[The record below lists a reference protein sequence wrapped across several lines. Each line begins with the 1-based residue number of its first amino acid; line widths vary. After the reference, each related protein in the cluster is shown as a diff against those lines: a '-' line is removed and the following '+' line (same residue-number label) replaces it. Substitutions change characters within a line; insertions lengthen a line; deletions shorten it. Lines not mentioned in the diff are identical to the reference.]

1 MAIWPLPKITFR
13 ELSAVQETRR
23 VALLTSEETWA
34 ALSASLSLPLVIQAE
49 PSRYDRDLFEYLA
62 QHLPS
67 TVEVI
72 YAVGS
77 GAPVEAAKV
86 VAGHNHLPLV
96 IIPPALDSVAMLTP
110 YAVADE
116 PVGERKRRT
125 RLETGPAA
133 EVILDWDVIADA
145 LPAQRGAGIA
155 DMLAIV
161 TGLLD
166 WRYAAQ
172 RGKNP
177 RAERFQPWAAGVT
190 TDLAKQAIKS
200 APAIGQGDREALQTL
215 LSLMMVAVQLN
226 NLLGHGRAQQGS
238 EHHLADLLAVTSNGS
253 TPSAERLGPCILFCA
268 ALHGQDP
275 APLRE
280 ALSAANI
287 PLDRI
292 RATDF
297 RLLLDHLAEHLADHR
312 FPYSIL
318 NDLDP
323 TSEQVSRALEQAGL
337 ALRGDAWTTPA
348 AAQPAASAAQP
359 PAREEAEVAAA
370 EALAEDETPVE
381 QPTAPAPPPDAEPHD
396 TAME

>member
-1 MAIWPLPKITFR
+1 MAVWPLPKITFR

-23 VALLTSEETWA
+23 VALLTSEDTWA
-34 ALSASLSLPLVIQAE
+34 TLSASLSLPLVIQAE
-49 PSRYDRDLFEYLA
+49 PARTDRDLFEYLA

-72 YAVGS
+72 YAVGN

-86 VAGHNHLPLV
+86 VASHNRLPLV
-96 IIPPALDSVAMLTP
+96 IIPPALDSAALLTP
-110 YAVADE
+110 YAAADE
-116 PVGERKRRT
+116 PVADRKRRV

-133 EVILDWDVIADA
+133 EVILDWEVIAA
-145 LPAQRGAGIA
+145 APETRRGAGIA
-155 DMLAIV
+155 DVLAIV

-177 RAERFQPWAAGVT
+177 RTERFQPWAAGVT

-200 APAIGQGDREALQTL
+200 AAAIGQGDREALQTL

-226 NLLGHGRAQQGS
+226 NLLGHARAQQGS
-238 EHHLADLLAVTSNGS
+238 EHYLADILAVTSNKN
-253 TPSAERLGPCILFCA
+253 TPSAERLGPAILFCA

-280 ALSAANI
+280 ALTAANI
-287 PLDRI
+287 RLDRI

-297 RLLLDHLAEHLADHR
+297 RLLLDHLPQHLADHR

-323 TSEQVSRALEQAGL
+323 ASEEVSRALEQAGL
-337 ALRGDAWTTPA
+337 ALRSDAWTPPA
-348 AAQPAASAAQP
+348 PPQPPAPVAQQSAEEEAESAAQVASP
-359 PAREEAEVAAA
+359 TEEVPA
-370 EALAEDETPVE
+370 E
-381 QPTAPAPPPDAEPHD
+381 QATTPAPPPDAESHD
-396 TAME
+396 TAIE

>member
-1 MAIWPLPKITFR
+1 MAIWPLPKITVR
-13 ELSAVQETRR
+13 ELSTVQETRR

-67 TVEVI
+67 NVEVI

-86 VAGHNHLPLV
+86 VAGHNHLPLIV
-96 IIPPALDSVAMLTP
+96 VPPALDGVAMLTP
-110 YAVADE
+110 YALADE
-116 PVGERKRRT
+116 PANGRKRRI

-145 LPAQRGAGIA
+145 PEQQRGAGIA

-200 APAIGQGDREALQTL
+200 AAAIGQGDREALQTL

-226 NLLGHGRAQQGS
+226 NLLGHTRAQQGS
-238 EHHLADLLAVTSNGS
+238 EHYLADILAVTSNGG
-253 TPSAERLGPCILFCA
+253 TPAAERLGPCILFCA
-268 ALHGQDP
+268 ALHGQDA

-280 ALSAANI
+280 ALSAANV

-323 TSEQVSRALEQAGL
+323 ASEQVSRALEQAGL
-337 ALRGDAWTTPA
+337 ALREDAWAPPVVQPTAPIPQQPVGEARPA
-348 AAQPAASAAQP
+348 H
-359 PAREEAEVAAA
+359 AA
-370 EALAEDETPVE
+370 EEDTPVE
-381 QPTAPAPPPDAEPHD
+381 QPTTPAPPPDTESHD
-396 TAME
+396 TVTE

>member
-1 MAIWPLPKITFR
+1 MAVWPLPKITFR
-13 ELSAVQETRR
+13 ELSTVQESRR

-72 YAVGS
+72 YAVGN

-96 IIPPALDSVAMLTP
+96 IVPSALDSAAMLTP

-116 PVGERKRRT
+116 PVGERKRRI

-145 LPAQRGAGIA
+145 PPAQRGAGVA
-155 DMLAIV
+155 DMVAIV

-215 LSLMMVAVQLN
+215 LNLMMVAVQLN
-226 NLLGHGRAQQGS
+226 NLLEHCRAQQGS
-238 EHHLADLLAVTSNGS
+238 EHYLADILAVTSNGS

-280 ALSAANI
+280 ALTAAGI
-287 PLDRI
+287 RLDRI

-318 NDLDP
+318 NELDP
-323 TSEQVSRALEQAGL
+323 ASEQVSRALEQAGL
-337 ALRGDAWTTPA
+337 ALRGDAWTPPA
-348 AAQPAASAAQP
+348 AARPPVPVAQP
-359 PAREEAEVAAA
+359 TAEEEAGAAA
-370 EALAEDETPVE
+370 EPVAEEETPVE
-381 QPTAPAPPPDAEPHD
+381 QPTAPAPPPDAEPQD

>member
-1 MAIWPLPKITFR
+1 MAVWPLPKITFR

-23 VALLTSEETWA
+23 VALLTSEESWA
-34 ALSASLSLPLVIQAE
+34 ALSASLSLPVVIQAE

-67 TVEVI
+67 TAEVI
-72 YAVGS
+72 YAVGH
-77 GAPVEAAKV
+77 GAPLEAAKV
-86 VAGHNHLPLV
+86 VAGHNRLPLV
-96 IIPPALDSVAMLTP
+96 VVPTALDSTAMLTP

-116 PVGERKRRT
+116 PIADRKRRV
-125 RLETGPAA
+125 RLDTGPAA
-133 EVILDWDVIADA
+133 EVIVDWDVIVSAPET
-145 LPAQRGAGIA
+145 LRGAGIA

-200 APAIGQGDREALQTL
+200 AAAIGQGDREALQTL
-215 LSLMMVAVQLN
+215 LHLMMVAVQMN
-226 NLLGHGRAQQGS
+226 NVLGHPRAQQGS
-238 EHHLADLLAVTSNGS
+238 EHYLADILAVTSNGG
-253 TPSAERLGPCILFCA
+253 TPSAERLGPAILFCA
-268 ALHGQDP
+268 ALHSQDP

-280 ALSAANI
+280 ALSAANVR
-287 PLDRI
+287 LDRV

-297 RLLLDHLAEHLADHR
+297 RLLLDRLPDHLADHR

-318 NDLDP
+318 NELDP
-323 TSEQVSRALEQAGL
+323 TAEQVSRALQEAGL
-337 ALRGDAWTTPA
+337 ALRRDAWVPPAAPRPATAADQQVASGEVQPA
-348 AAQPAASAAQP
+348 AAAPAQ
-359 PAREEAEVAAA
+359 EEAIA
-370 EALAEDETPVE
+370 EQAT
-381 QPTAPAPPPDAEPHD
+381 TPAPPPDAEPHD
-396 TAME
+396 TTTE

>member
-96 IIPPALDSVAMLTP
+96 VVPAALDSAAMLTP
-110 YAVADE
+110 YAITDE
-116 PVGERKRRT
+116 PVGERKRRV

-226 NLLGHGRAQQGS
+226 NLLGHARAQQGS
-238 EHHLADLLAVTSNGS
+238 EHYLADILAVTSNSG

-280 ALSAANI
+280 ALSAANV
-287 PLDRI
+287 PLDHI

-323 TSEQVSRALEQAGL
+323 ASEQVSRALEQAGL
-337 ALRGDAWTTPA
+337 ALRGDAWTAPA
-348 AAQPAASAAQP
+348 APQPAAPVAQP
-359 PAREEAEVAAA
+359 PAEEEAEVAAA
-370 EALAEDETPVE
+370 EAVAEDETPAE
-381 QPTAPAPPPDAEPHD
+381 QPTAPAPPPDTESHD